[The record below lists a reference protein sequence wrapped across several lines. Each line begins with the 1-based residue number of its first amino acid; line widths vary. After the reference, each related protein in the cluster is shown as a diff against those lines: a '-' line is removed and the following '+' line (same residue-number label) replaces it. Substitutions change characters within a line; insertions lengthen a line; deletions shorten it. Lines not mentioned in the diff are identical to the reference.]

1 MGNSG
6 KSLCEAEWFLPYI
19 MYLCTLHYTHFQRLA
34 GKHAQ
39 NLNNC
44 LFYSNCFPDL
54 LTQSGLHL
62 SVYQQKILIESQR
75 EKVSIPMSDEL
86 NTIIGPSG
94 WNYSHINN
102 PWSVPWASVRMQF
115 TSLKTCPAL
124 LCTVLGDTRCV
135 PWSGLGTSPYSY
147 QLVEES
153 SQLCK
158 AFHKAEVA
166 ASKAQEWS
174 ELRDCFGGGSIWP
187 QPQSCMDLWRHPLS
201 WLR

>member
-1 MGNSG
+1 M
-6 KSLCEAEWFLPYI
+6 
-19 MYLCTLHYTHFQRLA
+19 A

-124 LCTVLGDTRCV
+124 LCTALGDTRCV
-135 PWSGLGTSPYSY
+135 PWSGLGTSPHSY
-147 QLVEES
+147 QLVEGS
-153 SQLCK
+153 SQLCE

-174 ELRDCFGGGSIWP
+174 ELRDCFRGLPFGHSLNLAWICG
-187 QPQSCMDLWRHPLS
+187 DTLYHG
-201 WLR
+201 

>member
-1 MGNSG
+1 MDGFN
-6 KSLCEAEWFLPYI
+6 
-19 MYLCTLHYTHFQRLA
+19 
-34 GKHAQ
+34 
-39 NLNNC
+39 
-44 LFYSNCFPDL
+44 
-54 LTQSGLHL
+54 
-62 SVYQQKILIESQR
+62 
-75 EKVSIPMSDEL
+75 
-86 NTIIGPSG
+86 G

-147 QLVEES
+147 KLVEGS
-153 SQLCK
+153 SQLCE

-174 ELRDCFGGGSIWP
+174 ELRDCFRGLPFGHSLNLAWICGDTLSRNNMAKVACLRLKKRNTHLEGFAFRP
-187 QPQSCMDLWRHPLS
+187 TCFS
-201 WLR
+201 WLSTTSHRWTSCCTLMEKTTISSR